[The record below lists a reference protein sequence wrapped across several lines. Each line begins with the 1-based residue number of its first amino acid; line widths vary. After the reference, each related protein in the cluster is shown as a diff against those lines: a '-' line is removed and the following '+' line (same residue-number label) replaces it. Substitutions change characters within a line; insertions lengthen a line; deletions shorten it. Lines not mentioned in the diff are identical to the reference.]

1 MFLMTYVFK
10 WLMICCKYSAL
21 INGAEKG
28 IILNV
33 IFVTNGLS
41 HRYSGKYF
49 VNIYLSIELEGTTTR
64 RCTTPLP
71 GNDVKFTCCLA
82 LDPDRSPSF
91 SYYLNISIS
100 WWLYS
105 PCIFGPLFRR
115 PNIEAHQV
123 ASQCPPINNLPSV
136 KEKKTNQMQ
145 GPFILQ
151 DITEMICSEHFYKK
165 IAII

>member
-1 MFLMTYVFK
+1 MKLSFGFLMFLMTYVFN
-10 WLMICCKYSAL
+10 WLMICCKYSAHQWGGKV
-21 INGAEKG
+21 NHFER
-28 IILNV
+28 N
-33 IFVTNGLS
+33 FCD
-41 HRYSGKYF
+41 RYSGK
-49 VNIYLSIELEGTTTR
+49 YLSIELEGTTAR
-64 RCTTPLP
+64 WCTTPLP

-151 DITEMICSEHFYKK
+151 DITEMICSEHFYKE